1 MKAIYRVALFMLIGA
16 LGTACT
22 KDYVTGFAP
31 ETFVVSSLNEL
42 SFPQEGATQE
52 ISFPSGEGGWSID
65 DRSFDS
71 SWLSVVRQGSVLKV
85 TAQVNPNGEERR
97 TELVVSLADGGQK
110 VIPVF
115 QYGTQVSLRI
125 REDKTTLAFT
135 KDGGSEALT
144 IETNG
149 TDWAITTLGDQEPWY
164 SYSID
169 KQTGKITFTT
179 LAMAEDDKDAKRS
192 RRKTFYLSSGNKH
205 IEISLMQRGY
215 AQFQQPIPFD
225 FYTPMTE
232 EYILAKE
239 QEIQGGVHFA
249 TLEDLQTENV
259 KKRTILMQPTGAQV
273 GYLAYVL
280 NDQFTTLK
288 EVYIKARPKEI
299 FDMETLNDW
308 MRDEGYKRRDDVKER
323 YMYDARAYYK
333 EDADRTS
340 YYRVVNLPNASFAP
354 FIYQPLPSGS
364 GSETTAQGAY
374 MRYTESPNELRVE
387 GGKMTSFPT
396 YTTMINNVSFK
407 YDEVVAF
414 EAKRGMVPALEQIL
428 PDGTNNDITQRLD
441 VPGVPF
447 AHLLFKQQVP
457 NDDSGQLKYVIYSF
471 NYAEADE
478 SLILSRE
485 PRLLGTVGKR
495 VEYYMNNELAY
506 RTSSW
511 MGTSYIFQLN
521 HLLEEKAYTKLRE
534 DIASGYIT
542 YTRGEEDLI
551 NISPGET
558 RFRVEYMKSKWLIDL
573 SKKKQN

>member
-1 MKAIYRVALFMLIGA
+1 MLIGA

-22 KDYVTGFAP
+22 KDYITGFAP

-149 TDWAITTLGDQEPWY
+149 TDWAVTTLGDQEPWY

-169 KQTGKITFTT
+169 KQTGKLTFTT

-249 TLEDLQTENV
+249 ALEDLQTENV

-354 FIYQPLPSGS
+354 FIYQPLSSGS

-441 VPGVPF
+441 IAGVPF

>member
-1 MKAIYRVALFMLIGA
+1 MRVIYRLAFLLLIGG

-31 ETFVVSSLNEL
+31 ETFVVSSVNEL
-42 SFPQEGATQE
+42 NFPQEGSTQQ
-52 ISFPSGEGGWSID
+52 ITFSAQEGQWSID
-65 DRSFDS
+65 SRSYDS
-71 SWLSVVRQGSVLKV
+71 SWLSVEREGSVLKV
-85 TAQVNPNGEERR
+85 TAQANPNGAERR
-97 TELVVSLADGGQK
+97 TELVVFLAGGGQK
-110 VIPVF
+110 VIPIF
-115 QYGTQVSLRI
+115 QYGTEVSLRI
-125 REDKTTLAFT
+125 LEDKTTLAFT
-135 KDGGSEALT
+135 KDGGSDALT

-149 TDWAITTLGDQEPWY
+149 TEWAISTLGDEEPWY

-169 KQTGKITFTT
+169 KETGKLTFTT

-205 IEISLMQRGY
+205 IEISVMQRGY
-215 AQFQQPIPFD
+215 AQFQKAIPFD
-225 FYTPMTE
+225 FHTLMTE

-239 QEIQGGVHFA
+239 QELHGGVHFA
-249 TLEDLQTENV
+249 TLEGLQTENV

-280 NDQFTTLK
+280 NDQLTTLK
-288 EVYIKARPKEI
+288 EVYIKARPKET
-299 FDMETLNDW
+299 FDMETLTDW
-308 MRDEGYKRRDDVKER
+308 MRDEGYKKRDDVKER
-323 YMYDARAYYK
+323 YMYDAQAFYK
-333 EDADRTS
+333 EEADRTS

-354 FIYQPLPSGS
+354 FIYQPLPSGN

-374 MRYTESPNELRVE
+374 MRYTESPNELRIDN
-387 GGKMTSFPT
+387 GKMTSFPT
-396 YTTMINNVSFK
+396 YTNMINNVAFK
-407 YDEVVAF
+407 YDEVVKF
-414 EAKRGMVPALEQIL
+414 EAQRGMVPALEQIL
-428 PDGTNNDITQRLD
+428 PDGTTNDITQRLD
-441 VPGVPF
+441 LPGVPF

-521 HLLEEKAYTKLRE
+521 HLLEEKAYAKLRE
-534 DIASGYIT
+534 DLASGYIT

-551 NISPGET
+551 NISPGQT

-573 SKKKQN
+573 SKKKGN